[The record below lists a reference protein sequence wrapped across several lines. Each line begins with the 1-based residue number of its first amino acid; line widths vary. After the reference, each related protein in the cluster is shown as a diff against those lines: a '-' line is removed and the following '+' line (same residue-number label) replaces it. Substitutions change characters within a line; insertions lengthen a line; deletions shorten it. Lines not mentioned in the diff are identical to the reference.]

1 MQFFADAD
9 DVDTWMLD
17 TLRLVSSEDVGR
29 DEASVQS
36 LLKKHRDIS
45 DELENYS
52 TVIQALHEQ
61 AANLGEGVRKSSD
74 LESGDFAH
82 SYPKRKLA
90 FKKVYFGVISLYFSD

>member
-1 MQFFADAD
+1 MTDISCFVQFFADAD

-17 TLRLVSSEDVGR
+17 TLRLVSSEDVGK

-61 AANLGEGVRKSSD
+61 AASLGEGVRALLFCD
-74 LESGDFAH
+74 LIPYFA
-82 SYPKRKLA
+82 P
-90 FKKVYFGVISLYFSD
+90 VIT